1 MPQGGLRR
9 VALWLGSHGKARCL
23 EFSCGNAWP
32 GSLWYGSLGLVV
44 MVEFVAVGKAVYGLA
59 VEVGIGALSYGRLR
73 PGMAVMAVLV
83 KVGKVLSGWVV

>member
-1 MPQGGLRR
+1 MASFRHLQINIYTGGFDSLSP
-9 VALWLGSHGKARCL
+9 VAQLCVKLWYGSHGKARYL

-59 VEVGIGALSYGRLR
+59 VMVLLGTVWIG
-73 PGMAVMAVLV
+73 
-83 KVGKVLSGWVV
+83 